1 MKKPR
6 KFMTVVCAS
15 VLASVLAITGCTS
28 KPNANPGASSPAPQ
42 ASGAPAAG
50 QGVQDATIT
59 MATVAEPNF
68 NPWSPTGFVESE
80 PITELLFNGL
90 TAWGKDYQ
98 PIPALATDW
107 KASDDGLTW
116 TINLR
121 KDVTWSDGK
130 PFTADDVVYTFN
142 EIVLKKELGAANSS
156 NFLAVDKV
164 VAINPNQVEFKLKQ
178 PWSSLPNY
186 LAWFAKVLPKHIF
199 EGQDPWKL
207 TSFNKEKPVGTG
219 PYMVKKYSPGQNVEL
234 ERNPKYFDK
243 PGSIAKI
250 VFNIIPDT
258 NSQVA
263 QMLAGTQSMM
273 QVEDPNLMDKMKS
286 NPNMTVNEVSD
297 NNYYWVALNQS
308 QERFQDVKVRQ
319 ALLYAIDR
327 ESIIKGVLK
336 GYGKVAT
343 GPIAPLQE
351 KYYNKNVKSYGFDPE
366 KAKELL
372 KEAGFTPGP
381 DGILQKDGKALEINM
396 PTGQYGVIVQTTQ
409 LVQQY
414 WQKIGVKVN
423 LQVMDWNA
431 YVQKVIGNRQ
441 YDATIAWWRAPV
453 DPDILA
459 YNHSSAAG
467 KGNNI
472 PGYKNPVFDKLL
484 EDGRK
489 AASPEERVKIYN
501 DVQTMAAEELPYLY
515 LWNPTIA
522 IATSKNLVVPKT
534 TYIVAEDHVTEW
546 IVTK

>member
-6 KFMTVVCAS
+6 KLMTVVCAG

-28 KPNANPGASSPAPQ
+28 KPNANPAPQ
-42 ASGAPAAG
+42 TSGAPAAG

-68 NPWSPTGFVESE
+68 NPWTPTGFVESE
-80 PITELLFNGL
+80 PLTELLFNGL
-90 TAWGKDYQ
+90 TAWGQDYQ

-156 NFLAVDKV
+156 NFVAVDKV
-164 VAINPNQVEFKLKQ
+164 VAVNPNQVEFKLKQ

-186 LAWFAKVLPKHIF
+186 LAWFAKILPKHIF

-234 ERNPKYFDK
+234 ERNPKYFGK

-250 VFNIIPDT
+250 IFNIVPDT
-258 NSQVA
+258 NTQVA
-263 QMLAGTQSMM
+263 QMLSGTQSMM

-286 NPNMTVNEVSD
+286 NPNLTVNEVSD
-297 NNYYWVALNQS
+297 NNFYWVALDQS

-351 KYYNKNVKSYGFDPE
+351 KYYNKNVKNYGFDPE
-366 KAKELL
+366 KAKALL
-372 KEAGFTPGP
+372 KEAGYTPGP
-381 DGILQKDGKALEINM
+381 DGTMQKDGKALEINM

-459 YNHSSAAG
+459 YNHSNSAG

-472 PGYKNPVFDKLL
+472 PGYKNPAFDKLL
-484 EDGRK
+484 EEGRK

-501 DVQTMAAEELPYLY
+501 EVQVMAAEELPYLY

-546 IVTK
+546 TVTK